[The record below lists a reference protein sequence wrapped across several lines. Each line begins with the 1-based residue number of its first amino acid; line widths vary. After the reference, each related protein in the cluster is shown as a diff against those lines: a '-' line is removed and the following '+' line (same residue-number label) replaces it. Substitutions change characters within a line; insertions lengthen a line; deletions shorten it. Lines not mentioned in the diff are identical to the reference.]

1 MKRLHC
7 FFCKTVSSARSPRP
21 HDAALL
27 FAVLPYSASATAAGA
42 ASTAGKHMFMAQ
54 YLVDSCGFDQEKAT
68 EVSKLLNGIE
78 SRQQP
83 DSVLAFL
90 KRYGFDDAS
99 VKRLLHYFPKCLLLD
114 VEKTLAPKFRA
125 FEDLGLCPS
134 DIVHLVRS
142 NPCIVKIK
150 HERTVPKIEFWQ
162 GLFRSKDAL
171 VKSFKRNRGI
181 LAYSIEKKIQ
191 PNIELLR
198 EYGLDGPK
206 LASILRSRPLIV
218 AQKAD
223 FLKSLIR
230 RAEDLGVPRTSG
242 MFHRTLLALSM
253 VNPEKFKMQMEL
265 FRSFGWSEDD
275 FVAAFQK
282 CPTFPLKSSMTLQ
295 RTMEFLI
302 NEVGYASSY
311 IAIRPILLIMSL
323 ERRLI
328 PRHRILA
335 TLKSRGHCETD
346 CKVYTYMK
354 VSEAKFVEKYIIL
367 YKDRYPDLSELYASL
382 NHSNVSDS
390 RLQRGKSFFSPARH
404 RS

>member
-1 MKRLHC
+1 MKRLHYFS
-7 FFCKTVSSARSPRP
+7 FFCKTVSSASSPRP

-27 FAVLPYSASATAAGA
+27 FAVLPYSASATASGA
-42 ASTAGKHMFMAQ
+42 ASTTGKHMFMAQ

-78 SRQQP
+78 SPQQP

-125 FEDLGLCPS
+125 FEDLGLSPS
-134 DIVHLVRS
+134 DIIHLVRS
-142 NPCIVKIK
+142 NPSTVIIK

-162 GLFRSKDAL
+162 DLLGSKDAL
-171 VKSFKRNRGI
+171 VKLFKNRGI
-181 LAYSIEKKIQ
+181 LAYNIEKKIQ

-198 EYGLDGPK
+198 ECGLDGPK

-242 MFHRTLLALSM
+242 MFLCTLRALVTVS
-253 VNPEKFKMQMEL
+253 PEKFNMQMEL
-265 FRSFGWSEDD
+265 FRSFGWSDDD

-302 NEVGYASSY
+302 NEAGYASSY
-311 IAIRPILLIMSL
+311 IAIRPILLLMSL

-335 TLKSRGHCETD
+335 TLKSRGHCESDYKAT
-346 CKVYTYMK
+346 TYMML
-354 VSEAKFVEKYIIL
+354 SEAKFVEKYIIL

-382 NHSNVSDS
+382 KHTNASDS
-390 RLQRGKSFFSPARH
+390 GLQ
-404 RS
+404 